1 MKYFKYLG
9 YILKHKWYVGVE
21 CFKHG
26 LFYQGIV
33 HDISKF
39 LPSEFFP
46 YAEYFYGKGNNLKEF
61 QFAWL
66 LHQKRNK
73 HHWEWWILHE
83 EYGATPIFD
92 MPLKYAEEMFCDWV
106 GAGKAMG
113 KFSPKNDP
121 YKEARE
127 WYGKNRDK
135 MLLSPKTELI
145 IDALFIENVFQKLET
160 KEEL

>member
-1 MKYFKYLG
+1 MKTQYIKYLK
-9 YILKHKWYVGVE
+9 YVLKHKWFVMIE

-33 HDISKF
+33 HDLSKF

-46 YAEYFYGKGNNLKEF
+46 YAEYFYGKGNNRKEF
-61 QFAWL
+61 EFAWL

-83 EYGATPIFD
+83 EYGAAKIFE
-92 MPLKYAEEMFCDWV
+92 MPDKYAKEMLCDWV

-113 KFSPKNDP
+113 KHSPKDDI
-121 YKEARE
+121 YKETRE
-127 WYGKNRDK
+127 WYKINRDK
-135 MLLSPKTELI
+135 INLSPDTK
-145 IDALFIENVFQKLET
+145 LFIESILWRKN
-160 KEEL
+160 